1 MTISEKIQFYRK
13 KAGLSQEDLAKS
25 LLVSRQTISL
35 WENGQ
40 TLPTIDNL
48 IRLREIFDVSID
60 DMLGAE
66 AVEKDPHGEE
76 QFDESYNV
84 TSHPDELKKIKRSH
98 LLPALSLLAIFGAL
112 LSAAIVYGCIKS
124 PESLLLNL
132 ILLTISTL
140 SLTAITVTAF
150 YTVHKIKKINKKCG
164 SENHSVYVKI
174 NDEALLIERRT
185 DEKLSTI
192 SRCPIKDVQSF
203 SLGKDYIE
211 IITDCDSAY
220 LCRKALSDSSRILSL
235 KRSASHSKRIV
246 IIAAAVLLAFVSLFS
261 LDLLLNTPLRRVER
275 YSGVDIPKYE
285 GISENKNI
293 GLTEEIYVDYFA
305 ELFLTQ
311 DSTKALNETVLT
323 DEAWH
328 SADSESFPGGV
339 LPSSISYRGAEFF
352 AHQEYK
358 PNHHATVL
366 YFADE
371 NMLRVVLCRTN

>member
-13 KAGLSQEDLAKS
+13 KAGLSQEDLAKY

-48 IRLREIFDVSID
+48 IRLREIFDISID
-60 DMLGAE
+60 DMLGAK
-66 AVEKDPHGEE
+66 ADEKDPHGEE

-84 TSHPDELKKIKRSH
+84 TSHPDELKKIKRTH
-98 LLPALSLLAIFGAL
+98 LLPAISLLAIFGAL

-124 PESLLLNL
+124 PKSLLLNL

-164 SENHSVYVKI
+164 FENHSVSVKI

-185 DEKLSTI
+185 DGVCLMI
-192 SRCPIKDVQSF
+192 SRCPIKDVRSF

-220 LCRKALSDSSRILSL
+220 LGRKALSDSSRILSL
-235 KRSASHSKRIV
+235 KRNAPHSKRIV

-352 AHQEYK
+352 AHQEYSGS
-358 PNHHATVL
+358 
-366 YFADE
+366 
-371 NMLRVVLCRTN
+371 